1 LVLRLAGGVPLSFTR
16 LLTTAFD
23 TLFEDATGITRQDV
37 LDRLL
42 AWGEEALSSLVA
54 VTVILIFAIIILRLL
69 RTLVQRLVQRVLE
82 RQDEPTRELKQ
93 KAQTLANVIESTGRL
108 VIFLIAGMMV
118 LTNLGLEIAPLIAS
132 AGIAGL
138 AIGFGAQS
146 LIRDT
151 INGFFILFENQY
163 AVGDVVKIG
172 TSSGSVEEIS
182 LRRTVL
188 RSVNG
193 AVIIIPNGEVR
204 TVENLSKGWSRA
216 VIDVETTAAED
227 DARVVAILQEVID
240 ELQADPE
247 LGPHILEPPQIV
259 GINAISVTGVTFRV
273 LIKTEPLQQWNL
285 ERAAR
290 LRIRRAF
297 REHGISVPVLTSAS
311 IAPPA

>member
-1 LVLRLAGGVPLSFTR
+1 MLV
-16 LLTTAFD
+16 
-23 TLFEDATGITRQDV
+23 EDVTGITRQDV

-42 AWGEEALSSLVA
+42 TWGEEALSSLIA
-54 VTVILIFAIIILRLL
+54 VIVILVIAIIILRLL

-108 VIFLIAGMMV
+108 VVFLIAGMMM

-146 LIRDT
+146 LIKDT

-172 TSSGSVEEIS
+172 ANSGSVEEIS

-193 AVIIIPNGEVR
+193 AVVIIPNGEVL

-216 VIDVETTAAED
+216 VIDIETTANED
-227 DARVVAILQEVID
+227 DSRVVAIIQEVLD

-247 LGPHILEPPQIV
+247 LGQYILEPPQIV

-273 LIKTEPLQQWNL
+273 MIKTEPLQQWNL

-297 REHGISVPVLTSAS
+297 REHGIAVPVLTSAS
-311 IAPPA
+311 IAPS

>member
-1 LVLRLAGGVPLSFTR
+1 M
-16 LLTTAFD
+16 TTDLD
-23 TLFEDATGITRQDV
+23 TLVEDVTGVTRQDV
-37 LDRLL
+37 LDRILV
-42 AWGEEALSSLVA
+42 WGEEALSSLIA
-54 VTVILIFAIIILRLL
+54 VIVILVFAIIILRLL

-108 VIFLIAGMMV
+108 IIFLIAGMMV
-118 LTNLGLEIAPLIAS
+118 LTNLGLELIAS

-146 LIRDT
+146 LIKDT

-172 TSSGSVEEIS
+172 ANSGAVEEIS

-193 AVIIIPNGEVR
+193 AVVIIPNGEVM

-216 VIDVETTAAED
+216 VIDIETTASED
-227 DARVVAILQEVID
+227 DTRVVEILQEVLD

-247 LGPHILEPPQIV
+247 LGKYILEPPQIV

-273 LIKTEPLQQWNL
+273 MIKTEPLQQWNL

-297 REHGISVPVLTSAS
+297 REHGISVPILTSAS
-311 IAPPA
+311 IAPSA